1 MFLSTQILAHL
12 ATTLIINFRESTH
25 LFRQHRL
32 KSPGRFRDEPE
43 LRTPNFESRNAPPR
57 SKPSIR
63 RSGALRLLKMIYALF
78 ILPA

>member
-32 KSPGRFRDEPE
+32 KSPGRFGDEPQFGTKSQI
-43 LRTPNFESRNAPPR
+43 LSPTIILAVTRRPRIQARPP
-57 SKPSIR
+57 IT
-63 RSGALRLLKMIYALF
+63 LK
-78 ILPA
+78 